1 MGLLEI
7 WIGMESGRGLWLGQG
22 GLAGLT
28 YSVGEFWLGRQV
40 RSELL
45 CLFAVLLTCFEASVE
60 WERRKFWGS
69 N

>member
-28 YSVGEFWLGRQV
+28 CSVGESWLGRQV
-40 RSELL
+40 RSEHLR
-45 CLFAVLLTCFEASVE
+45 LFAVLFAVL
-60 WERRKFWGS
+60 KLL
-69 N
+69 